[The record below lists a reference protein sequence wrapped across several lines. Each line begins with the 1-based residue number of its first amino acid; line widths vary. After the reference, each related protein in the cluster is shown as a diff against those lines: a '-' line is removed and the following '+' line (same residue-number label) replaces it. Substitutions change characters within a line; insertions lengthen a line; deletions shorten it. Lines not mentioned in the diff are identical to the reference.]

1 MRTVMAGL
9 AKFERHLI
17 RDRVKS
23 GLAAAKARGVKL
35 GRQVGQCPSHK
46 KAKKV
51 LAMHK
56 AGLSYRLIGRNEHR
70 TVDPRRP
77 RGTRERK
84 RADLLPEQGRGR
96 RRSLRPG
103 PPSGGLTWLRA
114 GVKKKR
120 RPAHGDALRLRRAA
134 LSQRVQLPARSLAP
148 RGSD

>member
-56 AGLSYRLIGRNEHR
+56 AGLSYRLIGRN
-70 TVDPRRP
+70 VGLSKNSVMDIVKCA
-77 RGTRERK
+77 GTH
-84 RADLLPEQGRGR
+84 A
-96 RRSLRPG
+96 S
-103 PPSGGLTWLRA
+103 
-114 GVKKKR
+114 
-120 RPAHGDALRLRRAA
+120 
-134 LSQRVQLPARSLAP
+134 
-148 RGSD
+148 